1 MKRYNALFNKEISKL
16 LYLLLLT
23 LSPLL
28 IHAQQAITIDTL
40 FNQLRLHPISKAD
53 NIKILQAAAFKN
65 MANSQLYPTVDLT
78 GRYDYSSIPSSM
90 YPLPPNELLPMV
102 QDQKIAQPFSKNI
115 YRAGVGI
122 SMPLFV
128 KSIFTI
134 ASQAQ
139 MLQHAAEDQ
148 QYINL
153 LKNEAII
160 VSANA
165 NLIYLQQLDSS
176 LEKKKS
182 SLLKTKEIVDIKVK
196 NGRSPGSVSI
206 NINNAVNEIDI
217 LKNDLA
223 LQREDLIASIANL
236 TGVTLTAAITMMQ
249 TGTYKE
255 GEIKALDPLVK
266 KIAADKLAV
275 KAEKEKLLPS
285 LFLQGNYS
293 SNFAK
298 AYNNN
303 KSINGDYTT
312 VGVVLKVPIFSKNQY
327 AQINK
332 SKLEVAASQ
341 NELDRM
347 TIEFTVQAQQ
357 LENTLHLLEN
367 STQLYTNSIKDKEEL
382 LTIATASYSLDQM
395 TIDDYLKYEDDVVL
409 EKTKLYKTQSQAW
422 QTLMKL
428 AVIYGND
435 IQNLVK

>member
-1 MKRYNALFNKEISKL
+1 
-16 LYLLLLT
+16 
-23 LSPLL
+23 
-28 IHAQQAITIDTL
+28 
-40 FNQLRLHPISKAD
+40 
-53 NIKILQAAAFKN
+53 
-65 MANSQLYPTVDLT
+65 
-78 GRYDYSSIPSSM
+78 
-90 YPLPPNELLPMV
+90 MV

-139 MLQHAAEDQ
+139 MLQHSAEDQ

-165 NLIYLQQLDSS
+165 NLIYIQQLDSS